1 MNFAALASIQLDFLF
16 HSCEDHNLFILVE
29 DAITALI
36 KDIEEFLWGAYP
48 QQVINVL
55 SPRLK
60 DKSYIGV
67 VQKTLFPEVSFLNGA
82 PDLFAFARS
91 ADERS

>member
-67 VQKTLFPEVSFLNGA
+67 VQKTLFPEVCFLNGA
-82 PDLFAFARS
+82 PYLFAFARS
-91 ADERS
+91 ADERA